1 MSAVTTSAITNAQS
15 GILPEHCRSGLFLEL
30 TITDLAKVKQGCA
43 SFLTQLEA
51 LQQNYPD
58 AKLGAVIAFGDP
70 IWKQLAEPQSA
81 VALKPFVTLGKGNLS
96 APATQRDM
104 LIHIQ
109 SLRVDVSFSAGQMA
123 MAVFG
128 EAVQVEE
135 ETHGFRWIEER
146 DLTGFIDGTE
156 NPQGAEARAQV
167 ALVADGIDQGG
178 SYVLTQR
185 YEHQLD
191 KWQKLSVSKQESV
204 FGRTKVES
212 EELEDVPETSHV
224 GRVDL
229 KENGVGL
236 KLVRQSLPYGKVS
249 GAQGLYFIS
258 YCACLHNIE
267 QQLLSMF
274 GELDNKTDRML
285 GFTQA
290 VSGSYYYAPS
300 FSQLQ
305 TLSA

>member
-1 MSAVTTSAITNAQS
+1 MPAAQS
-15 GILPEHCRSGLFLEL
+15 GILLEHCRSGLFLEAAIL
-30 TITDLAKVKQGCA
+30 NLNNIKQSCTQ
-43 SFLTQLEA
+43 FLNELET
-51 LQQNYPD
+51 LQQRYPD
-58 AKLGAVIAFGDP
+58 AKLGAVIAFGDS
-70 IWKQLAEPQSA
+70 IWEQLGNSDSA
-81 VALKPFVTLGKGNLS
+81 TELKPFVTLGKGNLS
-96 APATQRDM
+96 APATQRDL

-109 SLRVDVSFSAGQMA
+109 SLRVDVTFSAGQMA
-123 MAVFG
+123 MRVFG
-128 EAVQVEE
+128 DSIAVEE

-156 NPQGAEARAQV
+156 NPQGLEARAQV
-167 ALVADGIDQGG
+167 ALIANGQDKDG
-178 SYVLTQR
+178 SYVFTQR

-191 KWQKLSVSKQESV
+191 KWQKLTVEKQENV
-204 FGRTKVES
+204 FGRTKEES
-212 EELEDVPETSHV
+212 KELDDVPETSHV

-236 KLVRQSLPYGKVS
+236 KLVRQSLPYGTVS
-249 GAQGLYFIS
+249 GAHGLYFIC

-274 GELDNKTDRML
+274 GETDGKTNRML

-300 FSQLQ
+300 IAQLKG
-305 TLSA
+305 LSE